1 MSPNGVFRARLNQTI
16 DLRHLSAVLPILWL
30 FELGGRLSLSQIAE
44 APSVVRSTVLHHRK
58 VQHETEGLASEKIG
72 KEICFSIN
80 RAALE
85 TRLGNVLDY
94 LKENT

>member
-1 MSPNGVFRARLNQTI
+1 MKMPFMEIGEKLREILMFTDGVFRTRLDQMI
-16 DLRHLSAVLPILWL
+16 DLH
-30 FELGGRLSLSQIAE
+30 SLA
-44 APSVVRSTVLHHRK
+44 A
-58 VQHETEGLASEKIG
+58 LAADKIG
-72 KEICFSIN
+72 KEVCFSIN

>member
-1 MSPNGVFRARLNQTI
+1 MKKRETPNATCVKDFRARLDQMI
-16 DLRHLSAVLPILWL
+16 DLH
-30 FELGGRLSLSQIAE
+30 SLA
-44 APSVVRSTVLHHRK
+44 A
-58 VQHETEGLASEKIG
+58 LAADKIG
-72 KEICFSIN
+72 KEVCFPIN

>member
-1 MSPNGVFRARLNQTI
+1 MEMPFMEIGEKLREILMFTDGVFRTRLDQMI
-16 DLRHLSAVLPILWL
+16 DRH
-30 FELGGRLSLSQIAE
+30 SLA
-44 APSVVRSTVLHHRK
+44 A
-58 VQHETEGLASEKIG
+58 LAADKIG
-72 KEICFSIN
+72 KEVCFPIN

>member
-1 MSPNGVFRARLNQTI
+1 MI
-16 DLRHLSAVLPILWL
+16 DLH
-30 FELGGRLSLSQIAE
+30 SLA
-44 APSVVRSTVLHHRK
+44 A
-58 VQHETEGLASEKIG
+58 LAADKIG
-72 KEICFSIN
+72 KEVCFPIN